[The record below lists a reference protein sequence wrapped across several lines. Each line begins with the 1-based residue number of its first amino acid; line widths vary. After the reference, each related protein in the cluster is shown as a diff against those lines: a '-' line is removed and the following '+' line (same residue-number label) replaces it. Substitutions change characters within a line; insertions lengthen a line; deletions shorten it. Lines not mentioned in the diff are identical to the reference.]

1 MTKKAKKSVFLPI
14 FLLITIAMTAILLAG
29 CGKDV
34 PVKEVKINYDSI
46 EIYKGQ
52 VVPLDYDVLPNNANN
67 YTLTIKSSDKSIVA
81 LNSSGYLMGV
91 NYGTA
96 TITIAISDTE
106 LSDSCTV
113 TVGDGE
119 ITEISLNTAGLKTTY
134 YENDRIDISGLK
146 VFGKYQSGK
155 EEELDLAAC
164 KITHPEYAVQGAK
177 IVVEYEGAY
186 AQEVNLTILK
196 DGVEGLEVTTSPT
209 KTEYYFG
216 ERFDQS
222 GMKVALKYRSGKTEE
237 VQNFTIENAVIQ
249 PGQKEITIK
258 YGDYQT
264 KISITSNARRIVI
277 SFADL
282 QSAIDEGIDSV
293 MLAHGFTSTFE
304 SPLVLEN
311 VKNLT
316 IYSERSTNSLNGQE
330 IIPIKIVGKVENVK
344 FINFT
349 ISSTGE
355 SPAAHL
361 VDFSACTGGT
371 ITFKDMT
378 FNATQTD
385 ALLVP
390 AGNPI
395 EITFSNCTYTK
406 NA

>member
-146 VFGKYQSGK
+146 VFGRCHSGK

-264 KISITSNARRIVI
+264 KISITSNARRIVR

-330 IIPIKIVGKVENVK
+330 IIPIKIVGKIENVK

-349 ISSTGE
+349 LASTGE
-355 SPAAHL
+355 SPATHL

-378 FNATQTD
+378 FNATQTE

-390 AGNPI
+390 TGNPV

>member
-52 VVPLDYDVLPNNANN
+52 VVALDYSVLPNNANN

-113 TVGDGE
+113 TVGDGK

-134 YENDRIDISGLK
+134 YENDRIDTSGLK

-155 EEELDLAAC
+155 EEELDLTAC

-177 IVVEYEGAY
+177 IVVEYEGTR
-186 AQEVNLTILK
+186 AQEVDLTILK
-196 DGVEGLEVTTSPT
+196 DAVEGLEVTSSPT

-237 VQNFTIENAVIQ
+237 VQNFSVENAVIQ
-249 PGQKEITIK
+249 PGQKEITII

-264 KISITSNARRIVI
+264 KISITSNARRIVR
-277 SFADL
+277 SLSDL

-330 IIPIKIVGKVENVK
+330 IIPIKIVGKIENVK

-349 ISSTGE
+349 LASTGE
-355 SPAAHL
+355 SPATHL

-378 FNATQTD
+378 FNATQTE

-390 AGNPI
+390 TGNPV